1 MSATD
6 PLDESADLSPRA
18 RNPAYH
24 FYQDKRNNG
33 DGLNRVM
40 WGIAATAVLCLIA
53 INGFLWAKLWDLSQ
67 SMARVETRVEMILT
81 RLPP

>member
-18 RNPAYH
+18 RNPAYNLS
-24 FYQDKRNNG
+24 QSKNG
-33 DGLNRVM
+33 NGNDLNKVIWVIAGFAVVCLVTINGVM
-40 WGIAATAVLCLIA
+40 WS
-53 INGFLWAKLWDLSQ
+53 KLWDMAQ
-67 SMARVETRVEMILT
+67 SMARLETRVEMILT